1 MAPVVLVGV
10 EEEEDD
16 VLLLPLSLSLAVLVE
31 EVAVAVVVDVDV
43 EKIMLVLSVVVD
55 KTVRGVEDALD
66 EATGVEEADAGL
78 LLHSSFWWG
87 H

>member
-43 EKIMLVLSVVVD
+43 ENLMLVLSVVVD
-55 KTVRGVEDALD
+55 KTVRVEDALD
-66 EATGVEEADAGL
+66 EAAGVEEADAGL
-78 LLHSSFWWG
+78 LLLSSFWWG
-87 H
+87 R